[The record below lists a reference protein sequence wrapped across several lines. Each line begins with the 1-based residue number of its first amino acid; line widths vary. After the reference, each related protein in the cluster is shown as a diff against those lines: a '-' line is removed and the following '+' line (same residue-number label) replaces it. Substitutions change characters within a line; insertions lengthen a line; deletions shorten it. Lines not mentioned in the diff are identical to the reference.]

1 MLPCRGEL
9 STQLSKLTAE
19 LSTLKTSFETMQDF
33 VQLPLVIIWQQQLGN
48 VMTQVLAQELSSLPH
63 TLQAE
68 LRQQKLHRQAL
79 LQGVTTMT
87 HHAQSATMSLPKK
100 APTMTHQLGPGLA
113 AVPKQAALPDQARQ
127 HDTNSP
133 PTLEGSSLSGPGC
146 APASLES
153 RSAEELSDSA
163 HKGRSG
169 PAPGA
174 SLSDSQ
180 LSQQPADAESAMEQE
195 VAHRPNEE
203 QQDQAS
209 VSALPVEATPRPS
222 SYLPS
227 TARRAS
233 LPEQATYRGLPKQ
246 ASPVGQPTFLRLC
259 LAEVLRLTDP
269 AQSQFQPMLCG
280 WYTSGE
286 SFPPFLPAC
295 TPSAPYQY
303 FNTQG
308 IVISYG
314 TVCECA
320 AVALGTHSRSC
331 PCLPMAISDA
341 VAPISSAKANMSLS
355 EDRVERSP
363 SKAGFMA

>member
-1 MLPCRGEL
+1 
-9 STQLSKLTAE
+9 
-19 LSTLKTSFETMQDF
+19 
-33 VQLPLVIIWQQQLGN
+33 
-48 VMTQVLAQELSSLPH
+48 MTQALAQELSSLPH

-87 HHAQSATMSLPKK
+87 HHAQSATMSLPRK

-113 AVPKQAALPDQARQ
+113 AVPKQAALPGQARQ

-133 PTLEGSSLSGPGC
+133 PNFEGSSLSGPGC

-153 RSAEELSDSA
+153 TSAAKLSDSA

-174 SLSDSQ
+174 SQSDSL
-180 LSQQPADAESAMEQE
+180 LSQQPADAESAVEQE

-203 QQDQAS
+203 QQDQL
-209 VSALPVEATPRPS
+209 ALPVEATPRPS
-222 SYLPS
+222 SSLPS
-227 TARRAS
+227 TARHAS
-233 LPEQATYRGLPKQ
+233 LPEQATHRGLPKQ

-269 AQSQFQPMLCG
+269 AQSQFQPLLCG
-280 WYTSGE
+280 WYTSGQP
-286 SFPPFLPAC
+286 FPPFLPAC

-303 FNTQG
+303 LNTQG
-308 IVISYG
+308 FVVSYV
-314 TVCECA
+314 TVCKCA
-320 AVALGTHSRSC
+320 AIALGTHSRSC

-341 VAPISSAKANMSLS
+341 VAPISSAKANMLWFG
-355 EDRVERSP
+355 DRVERSP